1 MKIARLTFA
10 KITASLIVVAVSPL
24 TSSAAPQL
32 NPTVSSCSV
41 IKEKGNKFRL
51 TISGYYDA
59 ASKSDVAYKING
71 YRFELRNGG
80 GQQLRDTGLI
90 SISPTYAFNK
100 TYDTYETQNFA
111 SNLKDVVFRV
121 YNGDSLKGTA
131 IANCSKNF

>member
-1 MKIARLTFA
+1 MKKTRTLIPT
-10 KITASLIVVAVSPL
+10 IVASLLL
-24 TSSAAPQL
+24 TTSGQFNAAAAPQL
-32 NPTVSSCSV
+32 NPTISSCTV
-41 IKEKGNKFRL
+41 IKEKGNKYRL
-51 TISGYYDA
+51 TINGSYDA

-90 SISPTYAFNK
+90 SIAPTYAFNK

-131 IANCSKNF
+131 TANCSKNF